1 MAIIM
6 DKSTEFELF
15 PRKYEEDIEDPFI
28 FSIFRITI
36 NNRPII
42 NLYSPLLLKSE
53 YDEIICKLDLLLS
66 NRTKKIILE
75 TVEQLFTLKIIQ
87 GKNDSYKFNIIFKQN
102 EIYNIS
108 VQTTRNSLQ
117 QFYNDL
123 KENLSNVQS
132 SPYLP

>member
-1 MAIIM
+1 MAIIK

-28 FSIFRITI
+28 FTIFRITI
-36 NNRPII
+36 NNKPII

-53 YDEIICKLDLLLS
+53 YDEIIYKLDLLLS
-66 NRTKKIILE
+66 NRTKKFILE

>member
-1 MAIIM
+1 MKKSHIISYY
-6 DKSTEFELF
+6 KQ
-15 PRKYEEDIEDPFI
+15 
-28 FSIFRITI
+28 
-36 NNRPII
+36 NII
-42 NLYSPLLLKSE
+42 Y
-53 YDEIICKLDLLLS
+53 KLDLLLS
-66 NRTKKIILE
+66 NRTKKFILE